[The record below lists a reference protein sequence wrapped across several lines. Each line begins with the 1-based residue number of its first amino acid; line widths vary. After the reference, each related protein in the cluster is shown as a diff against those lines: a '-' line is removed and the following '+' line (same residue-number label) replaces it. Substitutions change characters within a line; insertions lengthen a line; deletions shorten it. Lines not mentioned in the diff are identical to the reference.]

1 MEHMGHG
8 DGRTIMKIVP
18 KQIEDSV
25 CVVAAAAS
33 AATSGSDASSSGA
46 DAGGDGR
53 SDASAS
59 LLSLSLCS
67 YNVLGIVT
75 LSLP

>member
-1 MEHMGHG
+1 
-8 DGRTIMKIVP
+8 MKIVP

-25 CVVAAAAS
+25 CVAAAAAS

-53 SDASAS
+53 SDVSGS
-59 LLSLSLCS
+59 LFSDSLFS